1 MKIMPKEAANGTFKT
16 FNPPPPPSFT
26 EISIGRIFKNKLSKR
41 LGVVVAQLVE
51 RSLLIPEVHSLN
63 PDIGKNL
70 Y

>member
-1 MKIMPKEAANGTFKT
+1 MKIMPKEAANGKFKT
-16 FNPPPPPSFT
+16 VNPPPPSFT